1 MSTAY
6 HGYIGNVNWKE
17 KTKRSRTT
25 TKNAIRTKTESLKIV
40 NVDFKDSREL
50 KKKKKKLGIR
60 FSFNSSVISLIK
72 HSKF

>member
-40 NVDFKDSREL
+40 NVDFKASREL
-50 KKKKKKLGIR
+50 KKLQK
-60 FSFNSSVISLIK
+60 N
-72 HSKF
+72 